1 MTTSREVRLAHR
13 PVGAP
18 TLADFSIVSVETP
31 ALAAGEFL
39 VRNQYMSVDP
49 YMRLPMSGQD
59 GVHAVMDAGQAL
71 TGAAIGIVEQSA
83 NPDWPVGCW
92 AVSGSH
98 GWRDSYLSDGK
109 GLTKIETLAGPA
121 SLYVGL
127 LGLIGVTAFGGIEG
141 VLKPQPGQ
149 TLFVSGAAGAVGS
162 VVCQL
167 ARIRGARV
175 IGTAGSDEKV
185 AWLKNV
191 LGIDE
196 AVNYR
201 TAGDLRSVLKDFAP
215 DGLDLMFD
223 NVGGDTLEATL
234 DMMKFGGHAALCGAI
249 ALYNSDNY
257 RAGPANFFTV
267 IEKCIRLE
275 GFNAGPYYPRAGEIF
290 GFLGGLLES
299 GKLVWRETV
308 REGIDA
314 APQAFIDMMAGA
326 NIGKM
331 IVRL

>member
-18 TLADFSIVSVETP
+18 TLADFTIVAVETP
-31 ALAAGEFL
+31 APSAGQFL

-59 GVHAVMDAGQAL
+59 GVHAAVDTGHAL
-71 TGAAIGIVEQSA
+71 TGAAIGIVEQS
-83 NPDWPVGCW
+83 NHPDWPVGCF
-92 AVSGSH
+92 AVSGSN
-98 GWRDSYLSDGK
+98 GWREAYLSDGQ
-109 GLTKIETLAGPA
+109 GLTKIENLAGPA

-127 LGLIGVTAFGGIEG
+127 LGLIGVTAFGGVEG
-141 VLKPQPGQ
+141 VLQPKPGQ

-185 AWLKNV
+185 AWLKDE

-201 TAGDLRSVLKDFAP
+201 TAGDLRPVLKAFAP

-234 DMMKFGGHAALCGAI
+234 DTMKFGGHAALCGAI
-249 ALYNSDNY
+249 ALYNSENY

-308 REGIDA
+308 REGIGS